1 MLKPDSKGVSIHC
14 YTPAMCES
22 KKVEQTNAT
31 TSVQFDKITSVNQ
44 YNNCKCVEP
53 K

>member
-1 MLKPDSKGVSIHC
+1 MLKTSDSGVSIHC
-14 YTPAMCES
+14 YTPEMCEN
-22 KKVEQTNAT
+22 KKVEQSNTT

-44 YNNCKCVEP
+44 YNNCRCVEP

>member
-1 MLKPDSKGVSIHC
+1 MLTPKKKGVLIHC

-22 KKVEQTNAT
+22 KKVEKSNET

>member
-1 MLKPDSKGVSIHC
+1 MLKQNDAGVRIEC

-31 TSVQFDKITSVNQ
+31 MSVQFDKITSVRQ
-44 YNNCKCVEP
+44 YNNCQCVEP